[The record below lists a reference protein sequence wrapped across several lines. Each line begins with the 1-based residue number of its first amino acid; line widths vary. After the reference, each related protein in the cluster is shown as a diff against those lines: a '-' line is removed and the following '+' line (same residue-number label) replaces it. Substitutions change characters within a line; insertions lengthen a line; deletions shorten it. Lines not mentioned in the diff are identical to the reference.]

1 MGSRGSKGSRN
12 HDTDKAFQEAQR
24 KLSVLGGDGSGAGS
38 GSSTLAIQRFAPEGS
53 ILSRVNECM
62 SREGRDF
69 VRDEYMAILLTLD
82 PTQDVSAIST
92 MTVDALRK
100 GIRAA
105 VVNNKLATQNAAHDK
120 STIAVHKGD
129 DRNDEVDPA

>member
-1 MGSRGSKGSRN
+1 MG
-12 HDTDKAFQEAQR
+12 
-24 KLSVLGGDGSGAGS
+24 
-38 GSSTLAIQRFAPEGS
+38 
-53 ILSRVNECM
+53 
-62 SREGRDF
+62 REGRDF

>member
-1 MGSRGSKGSRN
+1 M
-12 HDTDKAFQEAQR
+12 
-24 KLSVLGGDGSGAGS
+24 
-38 GSSTLAIQRFAPEGS
+38 AIQRFAPEGS

-92 MTVDALRK
+92 MTLDALRK

-105 VVNNKLATQNAAHDK
+105 VVNNKLATQDAAHDK
-120 STIAVHKGD
+120 PTIAVHKEVDG
-129 DRNDEVDPA
+129 NDEMDPA

>member
-1 MGSRGSKGSRN
+1 MGTKGSKGSRN

-24 KLSVLGGDGSGAGS
+24 KLSDLGGGSGSGAGG

-120 STIAVHKGD
+120 STIAVRK
-129 DRNDEVDPA
+129 ASCC